1 MSHTQRNDLVFGYA
15 SEAVNRAIIEQFL
28 DTMLEKTEDY
38 SVMDWADKSKTVYVE
53 LKTRRIKHDA
63 YPTAL
68 IGANKV
74 AFCSDPNKEY
84 YFCYSYLD
92 GLYYIKY
99 NAALF
104 AAFERDDNYQ
114 RSYRPDASN
123 NASKVVFIPVNLLT
137 RFP

>member
-1 MSHTQRNDLVFGYA
+1 MPTLRDDLSFGLS
-15 SEAVNRAIIEQFL
+15 SETNNRAVIEQFL
-28 DTMLEKTEDY
+28 DVTLEKTDSY
-38 SVMDWADKSKTVYVE
+38 SVMDWADNNKTVYVE
-53 LKTRRIKHDA
+53 LKTRRIRHDA
-63 YPTAL
+63 YPTAI

-99 NAALF
+99 DAEVF
-104 AAFERDDNYQ
+104 AQFERDDNYE
-114 RSYRPDASN
+114 RGFRPDASN
-123 NASKVVFIPVNLLT
+123 ISSKVVFIPVNLLN

>member
-1 MSHTQRNDLVFGYA
+1 MPTLRDDLSFGLS
-15 SEAVNRAIIEQFL
+15 SETNNRAVIEQFL
-28 DTMLEKTEDY
+28 DVTLEKTDSY
-38 SVMDWADKSKTVYVE
+38 SVMDWADNNKTVYVE
-53 LKTRRIKHDA
+53 LKTRRIRHDT
-63 YPTAL
+63 YPTAI

-99 NAALF
+99 DAEVF
-104 AAFERDDNYQ
+104 AQFERDDNYE
-114 RSYRPDASN
+114 RGFRPDASN
-123 NASKVVFIPVNLLT
+123 ISSKVVFIPVNLLN